1 MLARSLSTSVQTA
14 AARLVGRISTAVLA
28 TAACLVP
35 ALAGATESPVGSA
48 FDIWYY
54 ATDADGDRSRL
65 FSSTDLTGFVNQA
78 RCQCNQTI
86 STRIRLQRA
95 MTTYTPSVRV
105 QTFVGNRCA
114 DAQSTVNPQ
123 ISPCLR
129 VLSDAPNAYTKEINF
144 EFSPV
149 WLVAGVEPGGSQD
162 LGQAEPAGS
171 CDAGQGTAGVWI
183 CIENGEQ
190 PDCQSAE
197 FEVTGTQNKN
207 GTADMMGQGITYD
220 FDPPQTLPENFA
232 IDEGDGAVVIEWDQ
246 IATGDVAGFRVLC
259 ADAEG
264 NPLPGKGIDPPSL
277 TGINRG
283 TIYFTAADLCP
294 DGELNGP
301 DEPIDSAGD
310 GSDET
315 GEDSGSTTGDDGTTT
330 FGDLTLGTS
339 DADTSGDGTSG
350 TDTST
355 GTSTGSSTGAATGAQ
370 GLESMR
376 WEYICSPH
384 ISGTAQE
391 ARITGLDNGVEYK
404 FMVVAYDVAG
414 NPIPASGE
422 LTATPRETIDLWEQ
436 CEIDGDICGSGGF
449 CNCTTDGEDG
459 EGSGWLLGGVVLAI
473 VARRRRAR

>member
-1 MLARSLSTSVQTA
+1 MFGRLFAMPVWSAIA
-14 AARLVGRISTAVLA
+14 AATL
-28 TAACLVP
+28 LVP
-35 ALAGATESPVGSA
+35 QVAAATESPVGTA

-54 ATDADGDRSRL
+54 ATDSDGDRARL

-78 RCQCNQTI
+78 RCECNQTI

-123 ISPCLR
+123 ITPCLR

-149 WLVAGVEPGGSQD
+149 WLVAGIEPGGSQN
-162 LGQAEPAGS
+162 LGEAEPAGS
-171 CDAGQGTAGVWI
+171 CDSGQGSAGVWI

-190 PDCQSAE
+190 PDCQAAE
-197 FEVTGTQNKN
+197 FEVTGTQNMN

-220 FDPPQTLPENFA
+220 FDPPQTLPSGFA

-246 IATGDVAGFRVLC
+246 IATGDVSGFRVLC
-259 ADAEG
+259 ADEEG
-264 NPLPGKGIDPPSL
+264 APLPGMGIDPPSL

-294 DGELNGP
+294 EGPLNGP
-301 DEPIDSAGD
+301 DEPIDEDTVGE
-310 GSDET
+310 ET
-315 GEDSGSTTGDDGTTT
+315 GEDTGGSTGDESTSTT
-330 FGDLTLGTS
+330 FGDLTLGS
-339 DADTSGDGTSG
+339 SESESSGSGSGSGSTSGDGT
-350 TDTST
+350 T
-355 GTSTGSSTGAATGAQ
+355 GTTGDALPTE
-370 GLESMR
+370 GLASLR
-376 WEYICSPH
+376 WDYICSSH

-391 ARITGLDNGVEYK
+391 ARVTGLENGRNYQ
-404 FMVVAYDVAG
+404 FLVVAYDVAG
-414 NPIPASGE
+414 NAIAASDV

-449 CNCTTDGEDG
+449 CNCTTDPSDDR
-459 EGSGWLLGGVVLAI
+459 SVWLLGGFLLAI
-473 VARRRRAR
+473 AARRRRAR